1 MSCNIMKFCNDKNI
15 QINFYFG
22 KVKVEHPSATKAS
35 LVNGV
40 TNEAFSEAYTRST
53 RPRIVTA
60 TPIAWPLTPTAT
72 NSWKE
77 I

>member
-1 MSCNIMKFCNDKNI
+1 MSFNIVGVCNDKNL
-15 QINFYFG
+15 QTNFYLG

-40 TNEAFSEAYTRST
+40 MNEAFSEAYTRST
-53 RPRIVTA
+53 KPSIVTA
-60 TPIAWPLTPTAT
+60 TPIAWPLTPTTT
-72 NSWKE
+72 NSLKY